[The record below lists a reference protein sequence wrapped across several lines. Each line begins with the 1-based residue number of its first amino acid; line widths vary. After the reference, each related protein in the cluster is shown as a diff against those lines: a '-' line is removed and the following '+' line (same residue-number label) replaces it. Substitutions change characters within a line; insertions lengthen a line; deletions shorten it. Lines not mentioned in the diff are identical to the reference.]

1 MPIRF
6 ATSDTGK
13 NEHFAYWREA
23 VCDAYVLL
31 GCESEKQRDF
41 NGEIVLERLSNLSVS
56 FVSGTTQEV
65 FRRRRDIAR
74 SSDDYFLLSLQIENR
89 GLVAQGGRV
98 GHLRP
103 SDFALYSS
111 TDPYH
116 LSLADDFRQLV
127 LQVPRASLI
136 QRLPNAD
143 LLTGRTVRG
152 DRGVGA
158 LVSSSLLSFARNIG
172 SAGRA
177 TQPIMQD
184 TVIDLMATGL
194 ASLEDSAFDLSQ
206 PEQNCLLRSE
216 AFIHANLGNP
226 DLDRN
231 AVAQAVGLSVRRLNE
246 IYAREKTS
254 IAAAIRNARLDRIA
268 QDLSDPRLQRRSI
281 TQIAM
286 NRGVGNLQHF
296 SKIFRERFGVPP
308 SAYRRQAATPPARS

>member
-13 NEHFAYWREA
+13 KEHFAYWREA

-31 GCESEKQRDF
+31 GCESDKRRDF
-41 NGEIVLERLSNLSVS
+41 NGEIVLERLSKLSVS

-65 FRRRRDIAR
+65 YRRRRDIAR
-74 SSDDYFLLSLQIENR
+74 SSDDYFLLSLQLENE
-89 GLVAQGGRV
+89 GLVAQGGRT

-103 SDFALYSS
+103 GDFALYSS

-116 LSLADDFRQLV
+116 LTLADDFRQLV
-127 LQVPRASLI
+127 LQVPRTSLL

-152 DRGVGA
+152 DKGVGA
-158 LVSSSLLSFARNIG
+158 LVSSSLVSFAKNIG

-184 TVIDLMATGL
+184 TVVDLMATGL
-194 ASLEDSAFDLSQ
+194 ASLEDSAFELSL
-206 PEQNCLLRSE
+206 PEQNQLVRAR
-216 AFIHANLGNP
+216 AFIQSNLDNP

-231 AVAQAVGLSVRRLNE
+231 AVARAAGLSVRRLNE
-246 IYAREKTS
+246 IFARDRTS
-254 IAAAIRNARLDRIA
+254 IAAEIRNARLDRIA
-268 QDLSDPRLQRRSI
+268 QGLTDSRLSRQSI
-281 TQIAM
+281 TQIAIGC
-286 NRGVGNLQHF
+286 GVSNLQHF
-296 SKIFRERFGVPP
+296 SKIFRERFGMPP
-308 SAYRRQAATPPARS
+308 SAYRKQAAKPPVHE